1 MQLLTMPRKDK
12 EFRLDERIIAALK
25 GAAAKAEMPINSY
38 VERLLFSHLKTV
50 GEISLSADPLP
61 ETRGGKRS
69 GSGKKPTTPIG
80 VTEEPTPPEGETIM

>member
-1 MQLLTMPRKDK
+1 MQMLTMPRKDK
-12 EFRLDERIIAALK
+12 EFRLDDRIIDALK

-50 GEISLSADPLP
+50 GEIPLGAEPLP

-69 GSGKKPTTPIG
+69 GAGKKKITD
-80 VTEEPTPPEGETIM
+80 VVEEPNE